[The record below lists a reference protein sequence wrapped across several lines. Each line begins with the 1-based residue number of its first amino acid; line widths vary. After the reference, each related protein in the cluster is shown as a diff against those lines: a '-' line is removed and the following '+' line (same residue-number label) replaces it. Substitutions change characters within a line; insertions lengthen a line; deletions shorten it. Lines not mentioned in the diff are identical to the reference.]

1 MKKNIGYMSFIFL
14 LAITL
19 LLPGFVFADM
29 GMIRPDPQVKLY
41 ETDQNAIVA
50 WNGQEEMLILSINLR
65 SNQEGSKVLTIL
77 PLPSN
82 PLEIKEDSIDTF
94 KKLTDLI
101 NQKLPLIAAVSAT
114 GSQDAKNNASLVAEL
129 TFHEQIG
136 AHDVSIVK
144 INNLDGFNQ
153 WELLPQ
159 IGIKPEQIDASFKS
173 ALQNYMKRGLI
184 YFSFDTIEVGTKD
197 ISLNPIRYY
206 FKSDYFY
213 YPIKLT
219 AFSATAENAE
229 SINDAIHLFTINT
242 NPIKDSINILKY
254 RYPLWSHNDNISIS
268 LQELQNV
275 SSNIASLFSFET
287 NVYVTEF
294 RYSGSLAK
302 TTDDII
308 IYPKD
313 IWKNNL
319 KVGVRSED
327 TLALQKILINE
338 NLWDSSSNATGY
350 FGSATKQAVI
360 KFQEEYRSYILDPL
374 NLTKGTGFVGPYTRN
389 FLKNFQM
396 Q

>member
-1 MKKNIGYMSFIFL
+1 MKKNVCFISFFSL
-14 LAITL
+14 LVIIL
-19 LLPGFVFADM
+19 LLPVFVFADM
-29 GMIRPDPQVKLY
+29 GMIWPDPQVKLY

-50 WNGQEEMLILSINLR
+50 WNGQEEILILSINLR
-65 SNQEGSKVLTIL
+65 SNQEGSKALTIL

-101 NQKLPLIAAVSAT
+101 NQKLPITMTSGVLSDTKNSAPP
-114 GSQDAKNNASLVAEL
+114 VAEL
-129 TFHEQIG
+129 TFHEKIG

-144 INNLDGFNQ
+144 INNLNGFNQ

-159 IGIKPEQIDASFKS
+159 IGIKPEQIDESFKL
-173 ALQNYMKRGLI
+173 ALQNYMKRGLV

-229 SINDAIHLFTINT
+229 SINDAIHLFAINT
-242 NPIKDSINILKY
+242 NPIKDSIGIFKY

-275 SSNIASLFSFET
+275 SANIASLFSFET

-294 RYSGSLAK
+294 RYSGSLANIA
-302 TTDDII
+302 DDII

-319 KVGVRSED
+319 RVGVRSED

-338 NLWDSSSNATGY
+338 NLWNSSSNATGY
-350 FGSATKQAVI
+350 FGSATRQAVI
-360 KFQEEYRSYILDPL
+360 KFQEEYKSFILEPL